1 MTLEDRQRQA
11 AYDTGRSSFTPPVLS
26 IARAKLDLA
35 LMKAERDMQQAK
47 AIAAMEADLAKGKG
61 VNEIPHAE

>member
-1 MTLEDRQRQA
+1 
-11 AYDTGRSSFTPPVLS
+11 
-26 IARAKLDLA
+26 
-35 LMKAERDMQQAK
+35 MKAERDMQQAK